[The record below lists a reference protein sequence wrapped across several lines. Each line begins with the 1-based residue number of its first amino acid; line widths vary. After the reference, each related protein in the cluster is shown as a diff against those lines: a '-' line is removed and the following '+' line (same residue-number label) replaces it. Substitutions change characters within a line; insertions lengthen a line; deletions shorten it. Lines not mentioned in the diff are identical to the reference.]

1 MTKHPRKIDKSA
13 SSGKLHRK
21 EDRRRFTEAPI
32 KYFKSLSPE
41 ELVEE
46 RLIAESMCHAANQAN
61 FDAA

>member
-1 MTKHPRKIDKSA
+1 MTKLPKKIDKSA
-13 SSGKLHRK
+13 SSGKRHRK
-21 EDRRRFTEAPI
+21 EDRRRLTEATI

-46 RLIAESMCHAANQAN
+46 RLIAESMCLAANQAS